1 MGGHQVV
8 APGSVRVSGLVAPF
22 EASYAA
28 EIALNRER
36 RLSMNPVPLRVQ
48 NIAYL

>member
-1 MGGHQVV
+1 VV
-8 APGSVRVSGLVAPF
+8 APRGVRVSRLVAPF

-36 RLSMNPVPLRVQ
+36 RVSMNPLSLRVQ